1 MALYQLEPG
10 SFVACVFTSLQMS
23 QDTPCGR
30 VVPHKR
36 VYLHTSFKL
45 LAAGPRTLSKFIFV
59 STQFYLR
66 HSYSAVPNPQPPC
79 LAVSNRP
86 SYSYVYLS
94 TFCYILEFLTLPT
107 RLSVYFILPSLIPLW
122 LFTVHTSIHFVS
134 WALPLISGQGCDHL
148 THLFSP

>member
-1 MALYQLEPG
+1 MLLTMTLMLSANILLLVTDSILSILSSGYMQMALYRLEPG
-10 SFVACVFTSLQMS
+10 SFVACIFTSLQMS

-86 SYSYVYLS
+86 SCSYVYLS

-107 RLSVYFILPSLIPLW
+107 RLSVYFILPSLIPL
-122 LFTVHTSIHFVS
+122 
-134 WALPLISGQGCDHL
+134 
-148 THLFSP
+148 